1 MEPIRT
7 FASRM
12 VALPLDD
19 VDTDQIIPARFL
31 KVTDRRGLGAALF
44 ADWRYAADGRPDPD
58 FPLNRPGASAARIL
72 VAGRNFG
79 CGSSREHAPWALV
92 GFGFRAVV
100 STGFADIFRN
110 NAIGNGLVPVALAP
124 DAHARL
130 LRSAAG
136 DPAAE
141 LEVSVDERIVT
152 LPDGSTAAFPL
163 DDIDRH
169 CLLRGVDRLGFLL
182 GLGDEIAAFER
193 RPTWDLATMVGPGC
207 G

>member
-1 MEPIRT
+1 MKPIRT
-7 FASRM
+7 FASRL
-12 VALPLDD
+12 VGLPMDD

-31 KVTDRRGLGAALF
+31 KVTDRAGLGAALF

-92 GFGFRAVV
+92 GYGFRAVV

-110 NAIGNGLVPVALAP
+110 NAIGNGLVPIALEL

-130 LRSAAG
+130 MRLAAD
-136 DPAAE
+136 DPAAQVV
-141 LEVSVDERIVT
+141 VSVDRQTVT
-152 LPDGSTAAFPL
+152 FPDGSAATFPL
-163 DDIDRH
+163 DAFDRH
-169 CLLRGVDRLGFLL
+169 CLLRGVDRFGFLL

-193 RPTWDLATMVGPGC
+193 RQRWEASTMVGPGC

>member
-1 MEPIRT
+1 MDPIGT

-31 KVTDRRGLGAALF
+31 KVTERGGLGAALF
-44 ADWRYAADGRPDPD
+44 ADWRYDQAGRPRAG
-58 FPLNRPGASAARIL
+58 FPLNQPGASAARVL

-79 CGSSREHAPWALV
+79 CGSSREHAAWALL

-100 STGFADIFRN
+100 STGFADIFRQ
-110 NAIGNGLVPVALAP
+110 NAIGNGLVPIELSLN
-124 DAHARL
+124 AHGRL
-130 LRSAAG
+130 MRRAAE

-141 LEVSVDERIVT
+141 IAISVENQTVT
-152 LPDGSTAAFPL
+152 LPDGMTAVFPMDAF
-163 DDIDRH
+163 DRH

-182 GLGDEIAAFER
+182 GLEDEIAAYER
-193 RPTWDLATMVGPGC
+193 RHAADAFAMVGPGC
-207 G
+207 A

>member
-12 VALPLDD
+12 VALPVDD

-31 KVTDRRGLGAALF
+31 KVTDRKGLGAALF
-44 ADWRYAADGRPDPD
+44 ADWRYDADGRPRADS
-58 FPLNRPGASAARIL
+58 PLNAPSAASARVL

-79 CGSSREHAPWALV
+79 CGSSREHAAWALL

-110 NAIGNGLVPVALAP
+110 NAIGNGLVPIALDP
-124 DAHARL
+124 SAHARL
-130 LRSAAG
+130 VRLAAQ

-141 LEVSVDERIVT
+141 IVVSVESQTVT
-152 LPDGSTAAFPL
+152 FPDGSTADFPM
-163 DDIDRH
+163 DGFDRH

-182 GLGDEIAAFER
+182 GLEDEIAAFER
-193 RPTWDLATMVGPGC
+193 RHAWAASTLVGPGYA
-207 G
+207 